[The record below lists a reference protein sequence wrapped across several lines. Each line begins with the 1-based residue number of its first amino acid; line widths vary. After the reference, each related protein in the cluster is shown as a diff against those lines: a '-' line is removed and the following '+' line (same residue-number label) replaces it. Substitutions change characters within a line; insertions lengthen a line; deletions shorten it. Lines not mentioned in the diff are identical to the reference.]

1 MTDTINRTVAEA
13 LIDLGKLVLELGQ
26 VNRVTLLPD
35 RMTPE
40 SDTDHTV
47 MLTLIAPAFASQYVP
62 DLDPHVIAS
71 FAAVHDLVEVYAGDT
86 PTLKINGEQLQE
98 KKLREEAAANR
109 IYNQFKVTLPWIP
122 TMIREYEQQRI
133 PEARYVKAMD
143 KILPKI
149 THILNYGQTLDDE
162 GVDQHFLYQRLAK
175 QLEEIR
181 GYTADMPEV
190 EVLYRIMRSILFE
203 TCFGADDES

>member
-1 MTDTINRTVAEA
+1 MIINRTRATAEA
-13 LIDLGKLVLELGQ
+13 VIDLGKLALKLGQ
-26 VNRVTLLPD
+26 VDRVTYHPD
-35 RMTPE
+35 RITPE

-47 MLTLIAPAFASQYVP
+47 MLALIAPAFAAEFLPQ
-62 DLDPHVIAS
+62 LDAGEVTQ
-71 FAAVHDLVEVYAGDT
+71 FALVHDLVEAYAGDT

-109 IYNQFKVTLPWIP
+109 IYNQFKDTLPWVP
-122 TMIREYEQQRI
+122 SMIREYERQRS

-149 THILNYGQTLDDE
+149 THILNRGITLKME
-162 GVDQHFLYQRLAK
+162 GADARFLEQRLSE

-203 TCFGADDES
+203 TCFKEVGT